1 VTENNRDAIK
11 SRARNRDLNVSLEPD
26 ETGRWIKSF
35 NVNLPEILGFMFFAL
50 VMMGMIWG
58 YNIHTDDVN
67 AQLFKTCVQNHRTIA
82 YTSDGKILCNK

>member
-11 SRARNRDLNVSLEPD
+11 SRARTRDLDEPD
-26 ETGRWIKSF
+26 EKGRWTKTLNF
-35 NVNLPEILGFMFFAL
+35 DFPEIVGFLIFAL
-50 VMMGMIWG
+50 GMMGMIWG